1 MKKLK
6 YFIFSLVCL
15 LSCNIVFAANE
26 VVIKSITAVYDEES
40 DILVSEK
47 DNLHSVTFND
57 KNQKV
62 EYKVIIENTTD
73 GDISIADINLST
85 PTEEFLNYDISGIL
99 KDDVLSANETKEFI
113 VSLETIQMDGWGRN
127 FNDEL
132 LTSIEF
138 ANHMTNSDAI
148 DFIANPDTIDFIVC
162 IVGLAVISALVYIS
176 TKKYKHGKYIV
187 LVIGLVSLL
196 PMVKAKDS
204 ITLSFK
210 INASFES
217 QNIMETRF
225 EEPKIFSLG
234 YGPPNLGGKDCWKYD
249 GYIKNIYI
257 QNEFNEIKDYVYKY
271 DISESKNEKVIAYL
285 VRNEENNKYY
295 DLYLQA
301 DGIIYANQDSRGYFA
316 GMQNLDNID
325 NLTGL
330 DTSNVTDMSAMF
342 YNTGYY
348 SDVFALDLSGFNT
361 SKALSMD
368 GMFNNTGYN
377 NSNFTLDLSN
387 FDTSNVT
394 NMSYMFWATG
404 YNSSRFTLD
413 LSSFNTSNVTD
424 MSSMF
429 FETGHNSTN
438 FTLDLSN
445 FDTSN
450 VTDMSYMFYATGDYS
465 SNFTLDLSSFNTS
478 NVTNMSSM
486 FICTGYK
493 SSNFTLDLSNFDT
506 SNVTNMSYMFDST
519 GYSSSRFTL
528 DLSNFNTSNVTKMS
542 GMFSNTGHNS
552 TNFNTSITI
561 SNPNVTDYYSM
572 FYETATKTGSKIT
585 VNYTSATSSLVDKMI
600 ATKSSNSNVIKGV
613 QVD

>member
-6 YFIFSLVCL
+6 YFIFSLICII
-15 LSCNIVFAANE
+15 SCNIVFAENE
-26 VVIKSITAVYDEES
+26 VIIKSITPVYDEES
-40 DILVSEK
+40 TILVSEE

-73 GDISIADINLST
+73 GDVSITDINLST

-113 VSLETIQMDGWGRN
+113 VSLETVQMDGWGRN

-138 ANHMTNSDAI
+138 ANYITNSDTI

-162 IVGLAVISALVYIS
+162 IVGLAVISALVLYIN
-176 TKKYKHGKYIV
+176 KKYKLGKYIV

-196 PMVKAKDS
+196 PMAKAKDS
-204 ITLSFK
+204 ITLGLK

-225 EEPKIFSLG
+225 EEPKIINLG
-234 YGPPNLGGKDCWKYD
+234 YGSSYLGGRDYWEYD
-249 GYIKNIYI
+249 KYIKNIYI

-285 VRNEENNKYY
+285 VENEENNKYY

-316 GMQNLDNID
+316 AMQNLDNID

-330 DTSNVTDMSAMF
+330 DTSNVTNMSAMF
-342 YNTGYY
+342 FNTGYY

-368 GMFNNTGYN
+368 GMFNYTGYN

-394 NMSYMFWATG
+394 NMSYMFWGTG
-404 YNSSRFTLD
+404 YYNSNFTLD

-424 MSSMF
+424 MSYMF
-429 FETGHNSTN
+429 FETGSSSRN

-450 VTDMSYMFYATGDYS
+450 VTDMSYMFYATGVDS
-465 SNFTLDLSSFNTS
+465 FNFTLDLSNFDTS
-478 NVTNMSSM
+478 NVTDMSSM
-486 FICTGYK
+486 FHSTGYN
-493 SSNFTLDLSNFDT
+493 STNFNLDLSNFDT
-506 SNVTNMSYMFDST
+506 SNVTNMSYMFVET
-519 GYSSSRFTL
+519 GYNNSNFTL
-528 DLSNFNTSNVTKMS
+528 DVSNFDTSNVTDMS
-542 GMFSNTGHNS
+542 YMFYATGYNS
-552 TNFNTSITI
+552 TKVNTSITLR
-561 SNPNVTDYYSM
+561 NPFLNKYDRM
-572 FYETATKTGSKIT
+572 FYDTATGAGSQIMI
-585 VNYTSATSSLVDKMI
+585 NYTSATKYLVSNLIGTTSSR
-600 ATKSSNSNVIKGV
+600 SNVIIGV
-613 QVD
+613 EVD